1 MISCASRSDKSIIVQ
16 TSPISQINDTLKEKY
31 AVVSDFLDTK
41 IKDRSKKI
49 MILSKKINTNMTLKI
64 LRLND
69 ICVWDSIDIKKN
81 YEDKTFYKEAD
92 WEIARKKYSKN
103 LIQLIGGDV
112 LAAYIN
118 NPLDVRGFC
127 ALKVSRGL
135 NGAGIIIPNLPGKTI
150 KGGDNKYYFLNAKAL
165 NKWMRKTFGTNDGDP
180 TTPHNPNHT
189 HFISTQGG
197 LNGINFPQLTANMKG
212 IFSMVTDDP
221 DHNWASGHADLI
233 NNGTCIFGCH
243 FHDVPTAILDYIDIW
258 KLN

>member
-103 LIQLIGGDV
+103 SVAEIENATFKGGECCWI
-112 LAAYIN
+112 AN
-118 NPLDVRGFC
+118 NPNTCLYKQPIGCKRILC
-127 ALKVSRGL
+127 
-135 NGAGIIIPNLPGKTI
+135 I
-150 KGGDNKYYFLNAKAL
+150 KSFK
-165 NKWMRKTFGTNDGDP
+165 RT
-180 TTPHNPNHT
+180 
-189 HFISTQGG
+189 
-197 LNGINFPQLTANMKG
+197 
-212 IFSMVTDDP
+212 
-221 DHNWASGHADLI
+221 
-233 NNGTCIFGCH
+233 
-243 FHDVPTAILDYIDIW
+243 
-258 KLN
+258 